1 MPLTP
6 DPSPSQAGRGENN
19 DLVFAPIKKY
29 GDRTMTG
36 ARHLTQNEAR
46 RLTLALQHL
55 SVPAQSPLDVTRR
68 LTAIQTQYAANLPGS
83 LWARTPNVTP
93 AWIEDAL
100 NASRTLVKTWTVR
113 GTLHTVASEDL
124 VLHVGAYGQS
134 WGESITRR
142 FTQELG
148 VSAEEAEAILRTVFD
163 ALADGP
169 LSRTE
174 LHARIPVLKALPDI
188 AWAHDI
194 KPLVYR
200 GDVVFSGSR
209 TSNAPVFAQ
218 RAQWLP
224 HVRFEI
230 PDLEDARVEMIRRY
244 LHGHAPASARD
255 IRAWIGEY
263 AKTITPALSR
273 LLPELVP
280 VTIEGLKGTYY
291 IHIDDL
297 PVLDALPDALP
308 VNLLPKFDALVLA
321 HRGSDKSRLVTPSSL
336 YSRIYGV
343 AAQVEAVVLLNG
355 EIVGT
360 WRYKAANRK
369 MTLTFNMF
377 RTLQKPEQGKIEKE
391 AARFA
396 EWNGFGDAECTFVT
410 L

>member
-1 MPLTP
+1 
-6 DPSPSQAGRGENN
+6 
-19 DLVFAPIKKY
+19 
-29 GDRTMTG
+29 MTG
-36 ARHLTQNEAR
+36 SRQLTQNEAR
-46 RLTLALQHL
+46 RLTMALQHL
-55 SVPAQSPLDVTRR
+55 SVPAQSPLDVVRR
-68 LTAIQTQYAANLPGS
+68 LTAVQTQYAANLPGS

-100 NASRTLVKTWTVR
+100 NVSRTLVKTWTVR

-124 VLHVGAYGQS
+124 ALHVGAYGHS
-134 WGESITRR
+134 WGGSITRR

-148 VSAEEAEAILRTVFD
+148 VSAEEAEALLKTVFD

-174 LHARIPVLKALPDI
+174 LHARIPALKTLPNI
-188 AWAHDI
+188 GWAHDI

-224 HVRFEI
+224 HVPFDLPE
-230 PDLEDARVEMIRRY
+230 LEDARVEMIRRY
-244 LHGHAPASARD
+244 LRGHAPASARD

-280 VTIEGLKGTYY
+280 LTIEGLKGTYY
-291 IHIDDL
+291 LHADDL
-297 PVLDALPDALP
+297 PVLDALSDAP
-308 VNLLPKFDALVLA
+308 EVSLLPKFDALVLA

-355 EIVGT
+355 EITGT
-360 WRYKAANRK
+360 WRYKAASRK

-377 RTLQKPEQGKIEKE
+377 RALQKPEQSKIAKE
-391 AARFA
+391 AEKFA
-396 EWNGFGDAECTFVT
+396 AWNGFSEAETTFVT
-410 L
+410 A